1 MKESVPKMSGR
12 IYKGERYSFTRYEK
26 RLGKGGN
33 GAVYDVKLEENE
45 VIKFPVVAK
54 FFEYEGPNKEKRYAR
69 FRKEIHALQDLN
81 GIEGIIDIIDMK
93 CPEGTPQ
100 SKNEAWYLMPK
111 AKVYRVNQK
120 KDIYY
125 KITDMLQL
133 AHIIQNVHKK
143 EGAHRDIKP
152 ENILILNDKI
162 VLSDFGLYWNVRE
175 DRLTVTNERVG
186 PYKIMPPELENVQD
200 DLEID
205 FRPADVYLFA
215 KVLWMTLKEDAIGF
229 RGQYQRGD
237 AQIYLNKEKYEN
249 VVTLE
254 PIHKLMEEATFDEM
268 RKRISIAKCIEYLEL
283 QCKIMIEPKSISKG
297 KIDQLQYEEYS
308 KRVIANNEPDE
319 VSYTDKNIIS
329 DMLKGIISLADFYIE
344 SIETN
349 QREQIQITDIVAEQ
363 RGSCKLLLYIDG
375 NKIKEYLLNIKVMR
389 YSKSNGKIVLELG
402 NDLKV
407 TESYVPYAG
416 SRRGFRNI
424 YSQVYLSSNERI
436 IITCN
441 KEETVS
447 F

>member
-1 MKESVPKMSGR
+1 M
-12 IYKGERYSFTRYEK
+12 
-26 RLGKGGN
+26 
-33 GAVYDVKLEENE
+33 
-45 VIKFPVVAK
+45 
-54 FFEYEGPNKEKRYAR
+54 
-69 FRKEIHALQDLN
+69 Q
-81 GIEGIIDIIDMK
+81 

-133 AHIIQNVHKK
+133 AHIIQNIHKK

-349 QREQIQITDIVAEQ
+349 RREQIQITDIVAEQ
-363 RGSCKLLLYIDG
+363 RDSCKLLLYIDG

-416 SRRGFRNI
+416 SRRGFGNI

>member
-283 QCKIMIEPKSISKG
+283 QCKIMIEPKSISKR